1 MNLAEQAELAVP
13 NNAQLEPVGPAKAP
27 ALMSF
32 EAFCALLAEQPGLK
46 ELQLQGAG
54 EPLAHPRFFDM
65 VAYAA
70 TRGIEVMTTT
80 TLLTISD
87 ARIEE
92 CVASGVRRVDVAP
105 GASDPTD
112 CDYLRPGSKLR
123 RALRNA
129 QRLDEAK
136 KRQGAKHPQIR
147 IVLMLLR
154 RNLSQLRELVRLAGE
169 HGADSIVF
177 QHLWHDVGAT
187 RRFVEA
193 ESLLKSDASQ
203 LEWYFSEAQTLA
215 DELGITLSLPRAR
228 RADAAAPRVRCD
240 RPWRGI
246 HVGASGEAL
255 PCARLKTPQRLN
267 LGNMRLGGV
276 VRVWNSEAY
285 REFRERLASDD
296 PPDICRRCAV
306 YEGMVQA

>member
-1 MNLAEQAELAVP
+1 MNLAEQAEPALP
-13 NNAQLEPVGPAKAP
+13 KTAQLEPVGPAKAP

-32 EAFCALLAEQPGLK
+32 EAFCALLTEQPGLK
-46 ELQLQGAG
+46 ALELQGAG

-65 VAYAA
+65 VAHAA
-70 TRGIEVMTTT
+70 ARGIQVTTTT

-92 CVASGVRRVDVAP
+92 CVAGGLRRIDVAP
-105 GASDPTD
+105 GASDPSD

-129 QRLDEAK
+129 QRLSEAK
-136 KRQGAKHPQIR
+136 KRHAAEHPQIR

-154 RNLSQLRELVRLAGE
+154 RNLNELPELVRLAAE
-169 HGADSIVF
+169 HGAEAVVF
-177 QHLWHDVGAT
+177 QHLWHDLSAP

-193 ESLLKSDASQ
+193 ESLLKEDPNK
-203 LEWYFSEAQTLA
+203 LNFGEAQALA
-215 DELGITLSLPRAR
+215 DELGIALSLPRR
-228 RADAAAPRVRCD
+228 RADAGPGRVRCD

-246 HVGASGEAL
+246 YVGASGEAL
-255 PCARLKTPQRLN
+255 PCAMLKTSQRLN
-267 LGNMRLGGV
+267 LGNMRRDGV
-276 VRVWNSEAY
+276 VRVWNGDAY

-296 PPDICRRCAV
+296 PPDICRGCAV
-306 YEGMVQA
+306 YQGTV

>member
-1 MNLAEQAELAVP
+1 MNVLEQVELP
-13 NNAQLEPVGPAKAP
+13 LPGSAQLEPVGPSKVP

-32 EAFCALLAEQPGLK
+32 DAFRALLAEHPGLK

-70 TRGIEVMTTT
+70 ARGIEVTTT
-80 TLLTISD
+80 TSLLTITD

-92 CVASGVRRVDVAP
+92 CVLSGLRRIDVAP
-105 GASDPTD
+105 GAAHPSD

-123 RALRNA
+123 RALRNVR
-129 QRLDEAK
+129 RLARTK
-136 KRQGAKHPQIR
+136 KIYPEIR

-154 RNLSQLRELVRLAGE
+154 RDLDRIPELVRLARA
-169 HGADSIVF
+169 HGANSIVF
-177 QHLWHDVGAT
+177 QHLWHDVCAA

-193 ESLLKSDASQ
+193 ESLLKEQKLD
-203 LEWYFSEAQTLA
+203 FSEAQRIA
-215 DELGITLSLPRAR
+215 NELGITLGLPRA
-228 RADAAAPRVRCD
+228 ARCE
-240 RPWRGI
+240 RPWRSI

-255 PCARLKTPQRLN
+255 PCAMARTAQRLN
-267 LGNMRLGGV
+267 LGNMRREGV
-276 VRVWNSEAY
+276 VRVWNNDAY

-296 PPDICRRCAV
+296 PPAICRGCAV
-306 YEGMVQA
+306 YQGGA

>member
-1 MNLAEQAELAVP
+1 MNLAEQVELP
-13 NNAQLEPVGPAKAP
+13 LPSCAQLEPTGPAKAP

-32 EAFCALLAEQPGLK
+32 EAFCALLAQQPGLK
-46 ELQLQGAG
+46 ELELQGAG

-70 TRGIEVMTTT
+70 GRGIEVTTT
-80 TLLTISD
+80 TSLLTISE

-92 CVASGVRRVDVAP
+92 CVASGLRRIDVAP
-105 GASDPTD
+105 GASDPSD

-129 QRLDEAK
+129 QRLAEAK
-136 KRQGAKHPQIR
+136 KRHAAKHPELR
-147 IVLMLLR
+147 VVLMLLR
-154 RNLSQLRELVRLAGE
+154 RHLGALAELVRLAGE
-169 HGADSIVF
+169 HGAQSVVF
-177 QHLWHDVGAT
+177 QHLWHDVSVT

-193 ESLLKSDASQ
+193 ESLLKEKLD
-203 LEWYFSEAQTLA
+203 FKEAQAIA
-215 DELGITLSLPRAR
+215 DDLGIVLVLPGAR
-228 RADAAAPRVRCD
+228 RADASNFPARCD

-267 LGNMRLGGV
+267 LGNMRRDGV
-276 VRVWNSEAY
+276 VRVWNSDAY
-285 REFRERLASDD
+285 REFRERLASAD
-296 PPDICRRCAV
+296 PPDICRDCAV
-306 YEGMVQA
+306 YQGML

>member
-1 MNLAEQAELAVP
+1 MNLAEQPELALP
-13 NNAQLEPVGPAKAP
+13 KCAQLEPVGPAKAP

-32 EAFCALLAEQPGLK
+32 EAFCVLLAEQPGLK
-46 ELQLQGAG
+46 ELELQGAG

-70 TRGIEVMTTT
+70 ARGVEVVSTTS
-80 TLLTISD
+80 LLTISE

-92 CVASGVRRVDVAP
+92 CVASGLRRIDVAP
-105 GASDPTD
+105 GAADPSD

-129 QRLDEAK
+129 QRLAEAK
-136 KRQGAKHPQIR
+136 KRHAAKHPEIR

-154 RNLSQLRELVRLAGE
+154 RNLGELAELVRLAAGQ
-169 HGADSIVF
+169 GADSVVF
-177 QHLWHDVGAT
+177 QHLWHDVVAP

-193 ESLLKSDASQ
+193 ESLLKEDPNK
-203 LEWYFSEAQTLA
+203 LDFGEARALA
-215 DELGITLSLPRAR
+215 DELGIVLSLPRAR
-228 RADAAAPRVRCD
+228 RADGRGFPARCD

-255 PCARLKTPQRLN
+255 PCAMLKTPQRLN
-267 LGNMRLGGV
+267 LGNMRRDGV
-276 VRVWNSEAY
+276 VRVWNGDAY

-296 PPDICRRCAV
+296 PPDICRGCAV
-306 YEGMVQA
+306 YQGLA

>member
-1 MNLAEQAELAVP
+1 MNLAEQADLP
-13 NNAQLEPVGPAKAP
+13 LPSCAQLEPVGPAKAP

-32 EAFCALLAEQPGLK
+32 EAFCVLLAQQPRLK

-70 TRGIEVMTTT
+70 ARGVEVTTT
-80 TLLTISD
+80 TSLLTISE

-92 CVASGVRRVDVAP
+92 CVASGLRRIDVAP
-105 GASDPTD
+105 GASDPSD

-129 QRLDEAK
+129 QRLAEAK
-136 KRQGAKHPQIR
+136 KRHGAKHPQIR
-147 IVLMLLR
+147 FVLMLLR
-154 RNLSQLRELVRLAGE
+154 RNLDRLAELVRLAGE
-169 HGADSIVF
+169 HGAESVVF
-177 QHLWHDVGAT
+177 QHLWHDVNAT

-193 ESLLKSDASQ
+193 ESLLKADAAKMESC
-203 LEWYFSEAQTLA
+203 FREAQALA
-215 DELGITLSLPRAR
+215 DEIGVALSLPRAR
-228 RADAAAPRVRCD
+228 RADARSFPARCD

-267 LGNMRLGGV
+267 LGNMRRDGV
-276 VRVWNSEAY
+276 VRVWNSDAY
-285 REFRERLASDD
+285 REFRERLACDD
-296 PPDICRRCAV
+296 PPDICRGCAV
-306 YEGMVQA
+306 YQGML

>member
-1 MNLAEQAELAVP
+1 MNLAEQIEPVLP
-13 NNAQLEPVGPAKAP
+13 KNAQLEPVGPAKAP

-32 EAFCALLAEQPGLK
+32 EAFCALLAEQPGLRAL
-46 ELQLQGAG
+46 ELQGAG

-70 TRGIEVMTTT
+70 ARGIEVTTTT

-92 CVASGVRRVDVAP
+92 CVASGLRRIDVAP
-105 GASDPTD
+105 GASDPSD

-123 RALRNA
+123 RALRNV
-129 QRLDEAK
+129 QRMREAK
-136 KRQGAKHPQIR
+136 QRHAAEHPEIR

-154 RNLSQLRELVRLAGE
+154 RDLNELRELVRLAAE
-169 HGADSIVF
+169 HGADALVF
-177 QHLWHDVGAT
+177 QHLWHDVSAT

-193 ESLLKSDASQ
+193 ESLLKEDPSKLDFA
-203 LEWYFSEAQTLA
+203 EAQALA
-215 DELGITLSLPRAR
+215 DDLGIPLSLPEAH
-228 RADAAAPRVRCD
+228 RADAGAARVRCD

-246 HVGASGEAL
+246 YVGASGEAL

-267 LGNMRLGGV
+267 LGNMRRDGV
-276 VRVWNSEAY
+276 VRVWNGHAY
-285 REFRERLASDD
+285 REFRERLASSD
-296 PPDICRRCAV
+296 PPDICRGCAV
-306 YEGMVQA
+306 YAGMG

>member
-1 MNLAEQAELAVP
+1 MNLAEQAELPLPKCAH
-13 NNAQLEPVGPAKAP
+13 LEPVGPAKAP

-46 ELQLQGAG
+46 ELELQGAG

-70 TRGIEVMTTT
+70 ARGVEVTTATR
-80 TLLTISD
+80 LLTISE

-92 CVASGVRRVDVAP
+92 CVASGLRRIDVAP
-105 GASDPTD
+105 GAADPSD

-129 QRLDEAK
+129 QRLAEAK
-136 KRQGAKHPQIR
+136 KRQGAKHPETR
-147 IVLMLLR
+147 VVLMLLR
-154 RNLSQLRELVRLAGE
+154 RNLGDLAELVRLARE
-169 HGADSIVF
+169 HGADSVVF
-177 QHLWHDVGAT
+177 QHLWHDAGSP

-193 ESLLKSDASQ
+193 ESLLKED
-203 LEWYFSEAQTLA
+203 LNKLNFGEARALA
-215 DELGITLSLPRAR
+215 EELGIVLSLPGAR
-228 RADAAAPRVRCD
+228 RAAAFPARCD

-255 PCARLKTPQRLN
+255 PCAMLKTPQRLN
-267 LGNMRLGGV
+267 LGNMRRDGV
-276 VRVWNSEAY
+276 VRVWNAEAY
-285 REFRERLASDD
+285 REFRERLASDN
-296 PPDICRRCAV
+296 PPDVCRGCAV
-306 YEGMVQA
+306 YQGIM